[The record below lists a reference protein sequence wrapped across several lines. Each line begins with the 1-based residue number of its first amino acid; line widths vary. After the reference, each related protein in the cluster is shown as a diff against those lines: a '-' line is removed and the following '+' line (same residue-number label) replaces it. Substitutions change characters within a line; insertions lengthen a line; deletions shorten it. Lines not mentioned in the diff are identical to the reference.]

1 MAKRYLFTGVIFV
14 LWIIGFYLAT
24 GGFSGESLEN
34 VLSKISPFSIVLGF
48 FFYALATGTG
58 MLVLY
63 KTLGYLGVKAP
74 KKGVAKAWIFGSFID
89 NIMPTI
95 TPVGEAT
102 MAYFLEKFYRVSYS
116 KSLAA
121 IGMYVSS
128 WGISVSIFATLSVIL
143 VEYFVGIPQEWF
155 LPVVVTIAFF
165 VLITVGWLLL
175 LTNKRLVSSVVCRLL
190 ISYRRLANRIKK
202 RKVTL
207 ERCVFDVE
215 FERTYD
221 SLENVIKNKKEVASN
236 VLLLGIPQLAHVLC
250 IYFLILGFGVQVPF
264 FSVLMIHIVSQV
276 MGLLF
281 LIPSGLGVYEGTSI
295 AGLALTVGISQT
307 AAFGAIF
314 IYRLIFVWGTN
325 LIGGLVGM
333 IQGVED
339 TNKLPVVP

>member
-1 MAKRYLFTGVIFV
+1 MAKRYLFTGIIFV
-14 LWIIGFYLAT
+14 LWIVGFYLAT
-24 GGFSGESLEN
+24 GGFSGESLVE
-34 VLSKISPFSIVLGF
+34 VLSRISPYSVILGF
-48 FFYALATGTG
+48 FFYTVATGTG

-63 KTLGYLGVKAP
+63 KTLGYLNVKAP
-74 KKGVAKAWIFGSFID
+74 KKGVAKAWIFGTFID

-102 MAYFLEKFYRVSYS
+102 MAYFLEKFYRISYS

-128 WGISVSIFATLSVIL
+128 WGISVSIFATFSVIL
-143 VEYFVGIPQEWF
+143 VQYFVGIPPEWF
-155 LPVVVTIAFF
+155 LPVVITIFFF
-165 VLITVGWLLL
+165 VLITAGWMLL
-175 LTNKRLVSSVVCRLL
+175 LTNKKLIGGIVCKLL
-190 ISYRRLANRIKK
+190 MFYRRISNKIKK

-215 FERTYD
+215 FERTYE
-221 SLENVIKNKKEVASN
+221 SLENVIKNKKEVATN
-236 VLLLGIPQLAHVLC
+236 VVLLGIPQIAHVFC

-314 IYRLIFVWGTN
+314 LYRLIFVWGTN
-325 LIGGLVGM
+325 FIGGLVGIM
-333 IQGVED
+333 QGVED
-339 TNKLPVVP
+339 TNKIPVAP